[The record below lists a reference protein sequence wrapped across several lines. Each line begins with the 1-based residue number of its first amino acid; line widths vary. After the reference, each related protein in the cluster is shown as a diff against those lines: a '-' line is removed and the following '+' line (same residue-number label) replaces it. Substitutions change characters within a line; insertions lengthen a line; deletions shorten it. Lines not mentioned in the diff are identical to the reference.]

1 MNDLATLSAPAC
13 RAAFAA
19 GDISPVEVLKA
30 VLSRLDL
37 VDPSINAFAHVDR
50 PGALDAA
57 RASEARW
64 RSSAPLGPLDGVPV
78 SVKDMLPTKGMPTRK
93 GSRMTDPDAPQDT
106 DAPAV
111 ARLRA
116 GGAVLFGK
124 TTTTEFGGSPYSFSP
139 LTGVTRSPWHLGHGV
154 SGSSMGTAAQ
164 LAAGIG
170 TLGLAN
176 DAAGSIRMPASFGG
190 CFGIKPTFGLVAT
203 WPASAAG
210 ILGHTGPMGWGVEET
225 NVLLT
230 VIAGRDP
237 RDPYALP
244 DGAIGL
250 ADPEDGVHGLRVA
263 YSPGLG
269 IRPPD
274 PQVRDA
280 TDRAAR
286 AFADLGAVVEEADP
300 DLSGL
305 FAAYDCLRICNRA
318 AAYRHAGLADRLSD
332 MDEIV
337 ARVMQ
342 QAAAYTV
349 DDYIAAL
356 AAREALAAG
365 MRAFHEAY
373 DLLLTPTMA
382 TLPLPL
388 GSGPGP
394 NDAHWYQIDGDIW
407 APYTFVFNMTQQPAA
422 SIPCG
427 LATRGGASQ
436 AALPIGLQ
444 IVAAPHRDALVLR
457 AARAYEAVRDWSR
470 PRYPFPGGG
479 EVT

>member
-1 MNDLATLSAPAC
+1 MSGLATMPAPAL

-19 GDISPVEVLKA
+19 GEVSPVDVLEAVLK
-30 VLSRLDL
+30 RLDL
-37 VDPSINAFAHVDR
+37 VEPAINAFAHVDR
-50 PGALDAA
+50 QGARDAA

-64 RSSAPLGPLDGVPV
+64 RSGNPLGPLDGVPV
-78 SVKDMLPTKGMPTRK
+78 SVKDMLLTKGMPTRK
-93 GSRMTDPDAPQDT
+93 GSRTTDPDAPQDV

-111 ARLRA
+111 ARLRV

-124 TTTTEFGGSPYSFSP
+124 TTTTEFGGSPYSSSP

-164 LAAGIG
+164 LAAGVG

-225 NVLLT
+225 ATLLA
-230 VIAGRDP
+230 VIAGADP
-237 RDPYALP
+237 HDPYSLP
-244 DGAIGL
+244 DGAVSL
-250 ADPEDGVHGLRVA
+250 ADAEDGVHGRRIA

-269 IRPPD
+269 VRLPD
-274 PQVRDA
+274 PDVREA
-280 TDRAAR
+280 TDAAAR
-286 AFADLGAVVEEADP
+286 AFSDLGAVVEEVDP

-305 FAAYDCLRICNRA
+305 FEAYDCLRICNRA
-318 AAYRHAGLADRLSD
+318 AAYRNAGAADRRAD

-337 ARVMQ
+337 ARVIE
-342 QAAAYTV
+342 QAAAYSV
-349 DDYIAAL
+349 EDYVAAL
-356 AAREALAAG
+356 AAREALAAR
-365 MRAFHEAY
+365 MRAFHETY

-382 TLPLPL
+382 TLPLPI

-394 NDAHWYQIDGDIW
+394 NDAHWYQINGDIW
-407 APYTFVFNMTQQPAA
+407 SPYTFVFNMTQQPAA
-422 SIPCG
+422 SVPCG
-427 LATRGGASQ
+427 LAARAGSPE

-444 IVAAPHRDALVLR
+444 VVASNYQDALVLK

-470 PRYPFPGGG
+470 PRFPFPGDG
-479 EVT
+479 EIA